1 MQTARILLIIAGV
14 GLNACSNMYYERK
27 DAITLSG
34 GDSVET
40 NKVLQV
46 ADPWPKGS
54 QNTNIP
60 MDPVKAAQA
69 MYKYRCG
76 TGSGG
81 ISGGFGSMGGG
92 GGMQQMQTGGGSV
105 GATPE
110 GSGGYC

>member
-1 MQTARILLIIAGV
+1 MKTAKFLLILAGI

-27 DAITLSG
+27 DAITLSN
-34 GDSVET
+34 GDSVEA
-40 NKVLQV
+40 NKVVQI

-69 MYKYRCG
+69 MYRYRCG
-76 TGSGG
+76 GGQGTTGGFKDMNGQQQVAPGSGV
-81 ISGGFGSMGGG
+81 
-92 GGMQQMQTGGGSV
+92 T
-105 GATPE
+105 ATPE

>member
-1 MQTARILLIIAGV
+1 MQTARLLLILAGA
-14 GLNACSNMYYERK
+14 GLSACSNMYYERK
-27 DAITLSG
+27 DSITLSH
-34 GDSVET
+34 GDSIET
-40 NKVLQV
+40 NKVLQI

-76 TGSGG
+76 VSSQGINGSFNAM
-81 ISGGFGSMGGG
+81 SAA
-92 GGMQQMQTGGGSV
+92 GMQAPTGNGGVAAS
-105 GATPE
+105 PE